1 GSGPVEPVTGATYGS
16 NEAGVGRVHLDLGSK
31 SLYGDVDEARIAQVV
46 VTPDP
51 LEQHLAGEHL
61 ARPARQLEQEP
72 ELRGREREVA
82 AALPGGEAGW
92 IHLEVAQQNRGVVDG
107 RRRAPEHGTHTRDQ
121 LGHLERLG
129 HVVVGAGLQT

>member
-1 GSGPVEPVTGATYGS
+1 MPTASTNARASRLRSLVGRAVRVDRVRRLPGTRRMAAAHPGSGPVEPVTGATYGS

-72 ELRGREREVA
+72 ELRGREREV
-82 AALPGGEAGW
+82 
-92 IHLEVAQQNRGVVDG
+92 
-107 RRRAPEHGTHTRDQ
+107 
-121 LGHLERLG
+121 
-129 HVVVGAGLQT
+129 